1 MLQYIAK
8 ETQGECLTS
17 FYIPRK
23 QPIVA
28 LICTM
33 FIIYPNAVW
42 IPWNLAWQNVCEE
55 LGFWAFFA
63 FHMIYFYGLFFFQLR
78 YNVRKIGNMSF
89 AARFGLNFIY
99 TLVGCAAFVGL
110 SYDLPALDISLTE
123 NGAMLPQASV
133 CGLYLASPHAY
144 YFSVRS

>member
-1 MLQYIAK
+1 MPYFFLHTSKTADCRFNLHNVHHIP
-8 ETQGECLTS
+8 ECGVDSVESGMTECLRRTR
-17 FYIPRK
+17 F
-23 QPIVA
+23 
-28 LICTM
+28 
-33 FIIYPNAVW
+33 
-42 IPWNLAWQNVCEE
+42 
-55 LGFWAFFA
+55 LGVLRFP
-63 FHMIYFYGLFFFQLR
+63 HDLFLWLVFFQLR

-110 SYDLPALDISLTE
+110 SYDLPALGISLTE
-123 NGAMLPQASV
+123 NGAMLPHASV